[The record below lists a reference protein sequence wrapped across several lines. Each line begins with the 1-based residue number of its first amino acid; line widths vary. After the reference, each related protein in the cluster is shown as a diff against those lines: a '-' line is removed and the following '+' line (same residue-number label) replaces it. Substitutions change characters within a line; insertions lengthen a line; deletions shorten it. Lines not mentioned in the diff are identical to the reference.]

1 MLHIV
6 LFNPE
11 IPQNTGNI
19 GRLCAITECRLHLIR
34 PLGFTITDK
43 YLKRS
48 GMDYWATLDKHLH
61 DDWQAFLESPQAP
74 DPKRLWLF
82 TTKAEHCYWDV
93 SYLDGDGL
101 VFGSEGGGVPQWLH
115 DQLADKRVTI
125 PHANTQMR
133 SLNLATSVGI
143 GAFEAIRQ
151 ISQA

>member
-1 MLHIV
+1 M
-6 LFNPE
+6 
-11 IPQNTGNI
+11 
-19 GRLCAITECRLHLIR
+19 A
-34 PLGFTITDK
+34 GF
-43 YLKRS
+43 YR
-48 GMDYWATLDKHLH
+48 
-61 DDWQAFLESPQAP
+61 EPQAP
-74 DPKRLWLF
+74 DSKRLWLF

-151 ISQA
+151 ISQAQRTEQLFTPRILCENEAFNCFANVGANALVFLCQEEPDKPIFKRSLGFLIK